1 MACIFC
7 ELEEERIEL
16 ENELAVAI
24 YDKYPVNEGHMLII
38 PRRHYPD
45 FFQATTAEVQAVYR
59 LLGRVKEHLAVEYGA
74 KAFNIGINV
83 GREAGQTIMHLHVH
97 IIPRYPGDVDD
108 PRGGV
113 RNLKEALV
121 PYRG

>member
-7 ELEEERIEL
+7 DLDEERIEM
-16 ENELAVAI
+16 ENELAMAI

-45 FFQATTAEVQAVYR
+45 FFQATEAEVQAVYH
-59 LLGRVKEHLAVEYGA
+59 LLDRAKEHLTEEHGA

-121 PYRG
+121 PYKG